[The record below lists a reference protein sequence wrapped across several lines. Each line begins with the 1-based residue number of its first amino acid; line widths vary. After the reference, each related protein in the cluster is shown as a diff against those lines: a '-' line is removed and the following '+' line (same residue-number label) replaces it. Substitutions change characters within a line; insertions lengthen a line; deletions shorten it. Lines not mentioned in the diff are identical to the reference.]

1 MKITSVLSLAVALC
15 IVSAHGAPMDGVQPV
30 AALIKD
36 DVQILAKKPTTTTP
50 AKSKPTTKPKPKA
63 TTAKPKGKP
72 TTTTKAKGK
81 PTTTTKAK
89 VTTTKDKATPTTTK
103 ATKATTAPATPTA
116 QPPKANDPC
125 SDYAAQAKTTDS
137 ILKFNTVRDCYR
149 AQTIKKDIVD
159 QTLTSVENLLS
170 NFYVFL
176 HQAKAATGAPF
187 KTPRVDLLDGLKKI
201 RETKWKNDYDLN
213 MALTYLTFSA
223 NDGHLAYRSD
233 CYHTATF
240 SQPISLYAP
249 VVNGVQNVRVFYAD
263 DTQTGVPKDGIV
275 DCIVTTIDGKPAL
288 QTIQEFTDRTSA
300 ISKDPGVRLNDAL
313 ASTSWYNDWLISPGG
328 FSKRWEVPAKDSMD
342 YTIQCASGGPKNITV
357 PWIVKP
363 SENMELN
370 RFKDTESYWNT
381 QCVAPLTPYSNSRN
395 NKNTGRKFT
404 ENNDV
409 GHRTN
414 EAPGTRLFRERGFI
428 QLPKGGKNGRN
439 GGVQTITKANEV
451 LVMATTAFYQLK
463 DSKACVAVI
472 ASEEAAYFKFDP
484 SDYLQFIEGLQK
496 LRDGGCKK
504 LILDMT
510 NNGGGS
516 VDYAYFINMVFFPD
530 AKPYFVEDLRS
541 NAYIQGAAKIAIKQ
555 PTARSV
561 FDARGY
567 VSMATGKVYK
577 DDSMFTKGVNM
588 KRGGSTDTYTQKN
601 YFEFG
606 WPFMPLAKN
615 NTLPWKASDMA
626 IVTNGFCGSAC
637 TMIATRFQVAHKVKT
652 YAVGGI
658 AKTALS
664 YFTFPGGFV
673 MDNDSLLSDIG
684 KLGYKGK
691 NGPVKLPVK
700 STANA
705 PVAEIYATENSTVP
719 LEYDAKLFKAD
730 VHLDQDLVSARHPDA
745 IWVKIAADFK

>member
-36 DVQILAKKPTTTTP
+36 DVQILAKKPTT
-50 AKSKPTTKPKPKA
+50 KPKPKA
-63 TTAKPKGKP
+63 TTAKPKGKPTTTKAKGKPTTTAKPKGKP

-176 HQAKAATGAPF
+176 HQAKAATG
-187 KTPRVDLLDGLKKI
+187 
-201 RETKWKNDYDLN
+201 
-213 MALTYLTFSA
+213 
-223 NDGHLAYRSD
+223 D